1 MKRKKVKKVASAAHK
16 KPGMDSFNYN
26 IREEAKG
33 VFEELAD
40 SLPGNKY
47 ELVEAMIYGF
57 QSMPVDLQMRLLSS
71 RPEIRN
77 VALAVLSRATA
88 SEAEYQVPR
97 EKGRAASG

>member
-1 MKRKKVKKVASAAHK
+1 MVRKAKKKSGKNHT
-16 KPGMDSFNYN
+16 KPGMERFNHT
-26 IREEAKG
+26 IQEAAKK
-33 VFEELAD
+33 VFEELAAD
-40 SLPGNKY
+40 LPGNKY

-88 SEAEYQVPR
+88 SEAEYQVPQ